1 MSADQPD
8 LYFVGHNYDT
18 RGALRN
24 IAQDSRLVGK
34 LIAAGKN
41 QRLSQPSA

>member
-1 MSADQPD
+1 MRAGRVASADQPN

-24 IAQDSRLVGK
+24 IAQDARLIGRLV
-34 LIAAGKN
+34 ASN
-41 QRLSQPSA
+41 S